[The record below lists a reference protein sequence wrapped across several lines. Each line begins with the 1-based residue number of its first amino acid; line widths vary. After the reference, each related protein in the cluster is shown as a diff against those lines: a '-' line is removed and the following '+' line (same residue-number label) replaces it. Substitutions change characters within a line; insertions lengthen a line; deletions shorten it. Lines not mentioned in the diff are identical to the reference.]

1 MNKFNERLKELRK
14 DNNLSALKLSKILN
28 VSDTTILRW
37 ENGTISPT
45 IENLYNIAIYF
56 KVSTDYLLGLT
67 DIN

>member
-37 ENGTISPT
+37 ENGTISHT
-45 IENLYNIAIYF
+45 IENFIQYCNLF
-56 KVSTDYLLGLT
+56 
-67 DIN
+67 